1 MKIQRRLLTIC
12 LLLAVHIPAIAI
24 EQSQSDWLK
33 HISVPEGFRISL
45 FAENVENARSL
56 ALGDDGVVYVGSIK
70 AGKVYALRDTDN
82 DGVADQQFVIAKGLD
97 MPNGVT
103 VLNGALYVG
112 ALKQLLRWKN
122 PSQNLENMPAPEV
135 LLSDMPHEK
144 HHGWRYLKAGPDGK
158 LYMAI
163 GAPCNVCKKPKP
175 IFATI
180 IRMNADGGEHEI
192 IAKGVRNSVG
202 MDWHPQTTELYF
214 NENGRDMLGDD
225 IPPDELNHAPKNGL
239 HFGFPYCH
247 GDTIADAKYG
257 KRKPCENFVPPV
269 WKYPAHIA
277 PLGMYFYRGK
287 IFPAKYREQ
296 LFVAQHGSWNRS
308 TPHGYRVAM
317 LQFKN
322 GKPVAESVFAE
333 GWLQDDG
340 EVLGRPVDI
349 LELRDGSLLISDD
362 QRGVIYRIE
371 YIEEK

>member
-1 MKIQRRLLTIC
+1 MKIHRRFLIVC
-12 LLLAVHIPAIAI
+12 LLLATHIPAIAI
-24 EQSQSDWLK
+24 EQSQPDWLK
-33 HISVPEGFRISL
+33 HIAVPEGFRISL
-45 FAENVENARSL
+45 FAENVANARSM

-82 DGVADQQFVIAKGLD
+82 DGVADQQFVIAEGLR

-122 PSQNLENMPAPEV
+122 PSQNLANMPTPEV
-135 LLSDMPHEK
+135 LRGDMPKER

-163 GAPCNVCKKPKP
+163 GAPCNVCKKPNP

-180 IRMNADGGEHEI
+180 IRMNADGGEQEI
-192 IAKGVRNSVG
+192 IARGVRNSVG
-202 MDWHPQTTELYF
+202 MDWHPQTSELYF

-257 KRKPCENFVPPV
+257 KRKPCENFVPPA

-287 IFPAKYREQ
+287 TFPAKYREQ
-296 LFVAQHGSWNRS
+296 LFVAQHGSWNR
-308 TPHGYRVAM
+308 TIPHGYRVTM
-317 LQFKN
+317 VQFKN
-322 GKPVAESVFAE
+322 GKPVAETVFAE
-333 GWLQDDG
+333 GWLRADG
-340 EVLGRPVDI
+340 KVLGRPVDI
-349 LELRDGSLLISDD
+349 LELRDGSLLVSDD
-362 QRGVIYRIE
+362 QRGVIYRIA
-371 YIEEK
+371 YIGAE

>member
-1 MKIQRRLLTIC
+1 
-12 LLLAVHIPAIAI
+12 
-24 EQSQSDWLK
+24 
-33 HISVPEGFRISL
+33 VPEGFRISL
-45 FAENVENARSL
+45 FAENVDNARSL

-82 DGVADQQFVIAKGLD
+82 NGVADQQFVIAKGLD

-122 PSQNLENMPAPEV
+122 PSQNLANMPAPEV

-158 LYMAI
+158 LYMSI

-202 MDWHPQTTELYF
+202 MDWHPQTAELYF
-214 NENGRDMLGDD
+214 NENGRDWLGDD
-225 IPPDELNHAPKNGL
+225 IPPDELNHAKESGL

-247 GDTIADAKYG
+247 GGTIADSKYG
-257 KRKPCENFVPPV
+257 KGKSCNDYEPPA

-277 PLGMYFYRGK
+277 PLGLNFYRGK
-287 IFPAKYREQ
+287 RFPAKYHGQ
-296 LFVAQHGSWNRS
+296 LFVTQHGSWNRS

-322 GKPVAESVFAE
+322 GKPVAETVFAE
-333 GWLQDDG
+333 GWLQADG